1 MTEFK
6 TPTDISEKEKIVGG
20 MLTAGQ
26 LVYIAVG
33 LGITVGLGLALSGF
47 LGGAGFII
55 GALIGLPTGI
65 CFAFYKPHKIP
76 LMNYIKLKLQRRK
89 NVKRLPNHNPDV
101 DDFDFNYFE
110 IERL

>member
-26 LVYIAVG
+26 LIYIAIG
-33 LGITVGLGLALSGF
+33 LGITVGLGLALSGI

-55 GALIGLPTGI
+55 GGLIGLPTGI
-65 CFAFYKPHKIP
+65 LFAFYKPHKIP
-76 LMNYIKLKLQRRK
+76 LMNYIKLKFKRRK
-89 NVKRLPNHNPDV
+89 HEKRLPNHNPGV
-101 DDFDFNYFE
+101 DEFELDYFE